1 MPREMPTVQQAA
13 TGDVSTLWH
22 EMRLLQWHVNET
34 LERALQ
40 ETFEL
45 SLSEFIALA
54 ALDAS
59 DDNGHL
65 RQQVLAAAIPL
76 NQSSLSRLV
85 TRLEKVGLT
94 ERYMCETDRRGVY
107 TQITPAGRTR
117 VAQAREVYLRVL
129 KEALAAAAGDAQL
142 AGLVRKIL
150 PS

>member
-1 MPREMPTVQQAA
+1 MPRDTSTCQHAA
-13 TGDVSTLWH
+13 TEDLSALWH

-34 LERALQ
+34 LERVLQ
-40 ETFEL
+40 EKFDL
-45 SLSEFIALA
+45 SLSEYIALA
-54 ALDAS
+54 TLDAS
-59 DDNGHL
+59 EDNGHL

-107 TQITPAGRTR
+107 TQITEAGRAR
-117 VAQAREVYLRVL
+117 VAEAREVYLRVL
-129 KEALAAAAGDAQL
+129 HEALVAASNDPQL
-142 AGLVRKIL
+142 ARLIGKIC